1 MSMDLAVWS
10 ARSFN
15 LPAELPKSRD
25 WKRTGKE
32 FAFSAKGWHV
42 LVLPSDEDEPESN
55 IVEKLPGAAQVA
67 YVTLEPIGAD
77 AAGYKMLEEVV
88 RELARQTGGVW
99 VDPNGEPYL
108 HDEGIIPLRQFQ
120 KILGP

>member
-10 ARSFN
+10 ARPFN

-42 LVLPSDEDEPESN
+42 LVLLSDEDEPDEA
-55 IVEKLPGAAQVA
+55 ILGKLPGAAHVA
-67 YVTLEPIGAD
+67 GVILEPIGAD

-88 RELARQTGGVW
+88 RELARQTGGIW

-108 HDEGIIPLRQFQ
+108 HDEGSFDEE
-120 KILGP
+120 